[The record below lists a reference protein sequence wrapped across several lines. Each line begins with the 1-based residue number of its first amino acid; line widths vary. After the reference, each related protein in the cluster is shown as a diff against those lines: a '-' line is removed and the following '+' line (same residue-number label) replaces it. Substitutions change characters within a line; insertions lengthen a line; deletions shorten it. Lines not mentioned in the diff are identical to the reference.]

1 MHFFLGHLESCCRA
15 PFLRPEEDLPTQRGR
30 GRGKGLGWSKPKPG
44 PLVGAGEAPL
54 GQEGSGKG
62 SGSQRCGAKRARLFP
77 SLWAGAGHHTHHPPR
92 GLQALNLPTGDGW
105 GGRGCLK
112 GRGSHNKHLSL
123 SLACRRR
130 VLHTGS
136 PPLSCF
142 LQKLWFP
149 VYTAGFFG
157 KI

>member
-1 MHFFLGHLESCCRA
+1 MDGQSPSLALWW
-15 PFLRPEEDLPTQRGR
+15 
-30 GRGKGLGWSKPKPG
+30 GLGKPLWGRRAQGKARG
-44 PLVGAGEAPL
+44 PRDVVRSELVYFLLCGL
-54 GQEGSGKG
+54 GQVTT
-62 SGSQRCGAKRARLFP
+62 P
-77 SLWAGAGHHTHHPPR
+77 TTPPP